1 MGWEKCLRC
10 DVTMIVNHFDSRE
23 NFLMLQHTSYKLYR
37 GMALLLRRLV
47 TLLSDNGFFFYETSG
62 EQIEAVRRNGRC
74 YAHAMFSTIWMRI
87 GQRSNQENFPFFL
100 SDAGAILQILRRETS
115 PISSRDLAFL
125 RFSFFV
131 IVLY

>member
-1 MGWEKCLRC
+1 
-10 DVTMIVNHFDSRE
+10 
-23 NFLMLQHTSYKLYR
+23 
-37 GMALLLRRLV
+37 MALLLRRRLV

-87 GQRSNQENFPFFL
+87 GCQRSNQENFPFFL